1 MEKSPD
7 NADFEL
13 RSNRKVCAGVAGAP
27 AKPEENFEGFR
38 GKRILL
44 CEDNLLNREIA
55 RTVLESR
62 DVTVIAA
69 EDGKTGVEA
78 FAASRP
84 GETDAVLMD
93 TRMPKL
99 TQAFLQAAAKKA
111 YKKAGQ
117 RPALMFS
124 WWR

>member
-13 RSNRKVCAGVAGAP
+13 RSNRKVCAGFAGAP

-78 FAASRP
+78 FAASRN
-84 GETDAVLMD
+84 GEIDAVLW
-93 TRMPKL
+93 T